1 MKIFKKL
8 VNAYNQLEEKVLV
21 ISLIFT
27 VCLIF
32 LQVVMRYV
40 FNNSFSWSEELA
52 RYVFIWQCWLG
63 TSLAF
68 REKRHIKI
76 TIIEDALKSEKAK
89 AAFRMIGHIAMVVF
103 CVIVV
108 KYGWDV
114 CSAQIQLGR
123 VSAGTKIPMW
133 ILYLCLPFSN
143 LVVLIRVIAEGVE
156 DVLIALGKKE
166 PPKHDNDHLAAV

>member
-89 AAFRMIGHIAMVVF
+89 AWFRQIGHITMIIF

-143 LVVLIRVIAEGVE
+143 LVVMLRIIGESVSDLLIS
-156 DVLIALGKKE
+156 LGKKE
-166 PPKHDNDHLAAV
+166 PPKHDDHLAAV

>member
-1 MKIFKKL
+1 MKVFKKL
-8 VNAYNQLEEKVLV
+8 VNGYNQFEEKVLV

-40 FNNSFSWSEELA
+40 FNSSFSWSEELA

-89 AAFRMIGHIAMVVF
+89 AAFRMIGHITMIIF
-103 CVIVV
+103 CVFVV
-108 KYGWDV
+108 IYGTEV
-114 CSAQIQLGR
+114 CMQQMQLGR
-123 VSAGTKIPMW
+123 ISAGTKIPMW
-133 ILYLCLPFSN
+133 IVYLTLPFSN
-143 LVVLIRVIAEGVE
+143 LVVLLRILGEAVSDILV
-156 DVLIALGKKE
+156 ALGKKE
-166 PPKHDNDHLAAV
+166 PPKHDNDQIAAV

>member
-1 MKIFKKL
+1 MRKDDEK
-8 VNAYNQLEEKVLV
+8 YLEKAAVLV
-21 ISLIFT
+21 EALPYI
-27 VCLIF
+27 
-32 LQVVMRYV
+32 QK
-40 FNNSFSWSEELA
+40 FN
-52 RYVFIWQCWLG
+52 R
-63 TSLAF
+63 
-68 REKRHIKI
+68 K
-76 TIIEDALKSEKAK
+76 
-89 AAFRMIGHIAMVVF
+89 
-103 CVIVV
+103 VIVV